1 MKTNK
6 EYIVKDTFVSR
17 EGCPECGN
25 KVLSIAQF
33 IKYDTNKVVEHVVC
47 TDCQY
52 IQEPGIVVG
61 GIQEK
66 DIRVVKAKA
75 DAFDAI
81 MGDEALTNYFE
92 NWYLKS
98 SDRYKT
104 IKKGIDAFNRG
115 RVDV

>member
-6 EYIVKDTFVSR
+6 DYIVKDTFIAHTP
-17 EGCPECGN
+17 CPECGSKRMMVIQLKDYKKN
-25 KVLSIAQF
+25 MVMEHIACC
-33 IKYDTNKVVEHVVC
+33 EC
-47 TDCQY
+47 EY
-52 IQEPGIVVG
+52 IHEPGIEIG
-61 GIQEK
+61 EIPAY
-66 DIRVVKAKA
+66 DIRVLKVKA

-115 RVDV
+115 RVDE